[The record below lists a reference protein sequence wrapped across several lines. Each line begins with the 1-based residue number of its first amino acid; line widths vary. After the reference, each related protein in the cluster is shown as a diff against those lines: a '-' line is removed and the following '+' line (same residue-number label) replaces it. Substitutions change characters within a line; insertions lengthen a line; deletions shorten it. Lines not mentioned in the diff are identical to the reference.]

1 MSLINLE
8 DVILSMGVTSLTD
21 LGMPEPE
28 RIGQEYRR
36 EASYDIAEEQQT
48 ANEKIQLLPQGK
60 AYVYA
65 KLNEMVELNQVAL
78 YCFGFPLW
86 LR

>member
-36 EASYDIAEEQQT
+36 EACYDIAEEQQT
-48 ANEKIQLLPQGK
+48 ANEKIQLLTQGK
-60 AYVYA
+60 AHVYA

-78 YCFGFPLW
+78 YCFGFPWW